1 MAIFTIITI
10 IVALIAQLV
19 FGIKV
24 IDFMFS
30 NLKLFIT
37 VAVAVILLRVLF
49 MFLPALMSLALSI
62 VIGLAL
68 TLVIRK
74 FLMKW

>member
-1 MAIFTIITI
+1 MTIFTIIAI
-10 IVALIAQLV
+10 IGALIAQLV

-24 IDFMFS
+24 IDFMLS
-30 NLKLFIT
+30 NLKLFVTIT
-37 VAVAVILLRVLF
+37 VAVILLRVLF

-62 VIGLAL
+62 IIGLAL
-68 TLVIRK
+68 TLAIRK

>member
-1 MAIFTIITI
+1 MTIFTIITI

-62 VIGLAL
+62 VIGLAF
-68 TLVIRK
+68 TLAIRK

>member
-1 MAIFTIITI
+1 MTIFTIIAI
-10 IVALIAQLV
+10 IIALIAQLV

-30 NLKLFIT
+30 NLKLLVT
-37 VAVAVILLRVLF
+37 VAVVVILLRVLF
-49 MFLPALMSLALSI
+49 MFLPALMSLVLSI
-62 VIGLAL
+62 IIGLAL
-68 TLVIRK
+68 TLAIRK

>member
-1 MAIFTIITI
+1 MTIFTIIAI

-30 NLKLFIT
+30 NLKLLVT
-37 VAVAVILLRVLF
+37 VAVSVILLRVLF
-49 MFLPALMSLALSI
+49 MFLPALMLLALSI

-68 TLVIRK
+68 TLGIRK

>member
-1 MAIFTIITI
+1 MTIFAIIAIII
-10 IVALIAQLV
+10 ALITQLV

-24 IDFMFS
+24 IDFMFG
-30 NLKLFIT
+30 NLKVLIT
-37 VAVAVILLRVLF
+37 VAVAVILIRVLF

-68 TLVIRK
+68 TLAIRK

>member
-1 MAIFTIITI
+1 MTIFTIIAI

-30 NLKLFIT
+30 NLKLLIT

-62 VIGLAL
+62 IIGLTL
-68 TLVIRK
+68 TLAIRK

>member
-1 MAIFTIITI
+1 MTIFTIITI

-30 NLKLFIT
+30 NLKLFVI
-37 VAVAVILLRVLF
+37 VAVSVILLRVLF

-62 VIGLAL
+62 VIGLAF
-68 TLVIRK
+68 TLAIRK

>member
-1 MAIFTIITI
+1 MTIFTIITI
-10 IVALIAQLV
+10 IFALIAQLV

-30 NLKLFIT
+30 NLKLLIT

-68 TLVIRK
+68 TLAIRK